1 MADQNRPTHALTRR
15 SVLAGGAG
23 LGLAALLAA
32 CSSSDDAATGASAA
46 AGNAS
51 ESATDS
57 FPVTIDHVYG
67 STTIKTEPTKIATV
81 SWTNDDVVIALGV
94 VPVGVPTVSWGA
106 DEHGSYPWT
115 TDALTALGAGW
126 GTDKAPTQYSETD
139 GINVQEIAA
148 LEPDLIIG
156 TYSGMT
162 EDEYTQLSAIAPT
175 LAYPKGVAAYGTPW
189 ETTTKTIGQALGRS
203 AAAEELVSK
212 TTQAIQTAAGKYPEL
227 RSRTYIAAN
236 LDATSSTIN
245 LYTKADNRPRL
256 FDMLGM
262 TMAPAAAKGG
272 ADTEDEFFVEYSA
285 EKADALT
292 SDLFWSWANDESA
305 VEAVEKNEL
314 LATIPAVKNRTALFV
329 TDNTTVMSL
338 SAASPLSLPW
348 CCEHHVPQIAAAVTG
363 ATATATASDGAS
375 ASATASA
382 TSAS

>member
-1 MADQNRPTHALTRR
+1 MADQNRRTPALTRR

-23 LGLAALLAA
+23 LGLGALLAA
-32 CSSSDDAATGASAA
+32 CSSDDAAATGSSAA

-51 ESATDS
+51 KGATDS
-57 FPVTIDHVYG
+57 FPVTIEHVYG
-67 STTIKTEPTKIATV
+67 STTIEAEPTKIATV

-106 DEHGSYPWT
+106 DENGSYPWT
-115 TDALTALGAGW
+115 TDALEALGAGW
-126 GTDKAPTQYSETD
+126 DTDKAPKQYSETD

-175 LAYPKGVAAYGTPW
+175 IAYPKGVAAYGTPW
-189 ETTTKTIGQALGRS
+189 ETTTKDIGQALGRS
-203 AAAEELVSK
+203 AAAEELVTK
-212 TTQAIQTAAGKYPEL
+212 TTEAIQTAAGTYPEL
-227 RSRTYIAAN
+227 RSKTYIAAN

-262 TMAPAAAKGG
+262 TMAPAAADGG

-292 SDLFWSWANDESA
+292 SDLFWSWANDEAAVKA
-305 VEAVEKNEL
+305 VEANEL
-314 LATIPAVKNRTALFV
+314 LSTIPAVKDGTALFV

-348 CCEHHVPQIAAAVTG
+348 CCENHVPQIAAAVTG
-363 ATATATASDGAS
+363 GS

-382 TSAS
+382 TATTAS

>member
-1 MADQNRPTHALTRR
+1 MADQTRR
-15 SVLAGGAG
+15 TPALSRRSALAGGAG

-32 CSSSDDAATGASAA
+32 CSSDDDAATGASAA

-51 ESATDS
+51 KSATDS
-57 FPVTIDHVYG
+57 FPVTIEHVYG
-67 STTIKTEPTKIATV
+67 STTIEAEPTKIATV

-94 VPVGVPTVSWGA
+94 VPVGVPVVSWGA
-106 DEHGSYPWT
+106 DENGSCPWT
-115 TDALTALGAGW
+115 TDALEALGAGW
-126 GTDKAPTQYSETD
+126 ETDKAPTQYSETD

-203 AAAEELVSK
+203 AAAEGLISK
-212 TTQAIQTAAGKYPEL
+212 TTETVQTAAGEHPEL
-227 RSRTYIAAN
+227 KSKTYIAAN

-292 SDLFWSWANDESA
+292 SDLFWAWAEDEAAVKAIEEDSLLSA
-305 VEAVEKNEL
+305 
-314 LATIPAVKNRTALFV
+314 IPAVKDGTALFV

-338 SAASPLSLPW
+338 SASSPLSLPW
-348 CCEHHVPQIAAAVTG
+348 FCEHHVPQIAEALG
-363 ATATATASDGAS
+363 GATATASDGAS